1 MLRKTVKEKI
11 ISTEKS
17 SEDLLD
23 QAIDD
28 MDKKK
33 FLSEEFHVK
42 MLFEILFARFESS
55 VALSLTLKLIAEH
68 PAVLQELKVCKCKRT
83 LFLAHNLYICYV

>member
-1 MLRKTVKEKI
+1 MLRKIVKEKI

-33 FLSEEFHVK
+33 FLSEDFLVT
-42 MLFEILFARFESS
+42 MVFAILFASFESS
-55 VALSLTLKLIAEH
+55 VTLSLTLKLIAEH
-68 PAVLQELKVCKCKRT
+68 PAVLQQLTVCKCTRT
-83 LFLAHNLYICYV
+83 LFLVHNLYICYM